1 MPLFPVSFHTDSRM
15 VKFENL
21 RLYYLFYS
29 YCLSSPFDCSCIWL
43 VSTSYRY
50 SRVCLK
56 CLSGQFHQ
64 ANTHSHCL
72 WLIKRW
78 RLTEW
83 ELVLDSQTLGYNRS
97 RAAMH
102 RWPTPPLHRVCCEV
116 REVRRRKWTVLDAM
130 MEDDQPKLKPPTP
143 SPLLDLEHSPGAS
156 SVTNHAEV

>member
-1 MPLFPVSFHTDSRM
+1 MHWYPYSQSHSILVAECWTLKTVLQYCLPSALIALALGLFPPH
-15 VKFENL
+15 
-21 RLYYLFYS
+21 
-29 YCLSSPFDCSCIWL
+29 I
-43 VSTSYRY
+43 STVMFASDA
-50 SRVCLK
+50 
-56 CLSGQFHQ
+56 SGQFHQ
-64 ANTHSHCL
+64 ANTHCHCL
-72 WLIKRW
+72 WLINRW